1 MATLAAAVSP
11 VPPTASSA
19 PSAPP
24 GGPPP
29 APPGAPAPALSPRAG
44 VAYGLAAY
52 GWWGLVAIYFRAVA
66 HVAPLEVLAHRTL
79 WSFLLL
85 LGLLALTRP
94 GVRPWAPLRDR
105 RTRALLVASSLLIAT
120 NWLVF
125 IWAVTNRHVIEA
137 SLGYFINPLV
147 SVLLGRLFLG
157 ERLRPA
163 QAAAVGLAAAGVAY
177 MTWSLGRVPAVALA
191 LALSFGVYGL
201 LRKKAQLGGIEGLL
215 AETGLLLPVALAY
228 LGGLG
233 ASGGLAFG
241 HVGRGTD
248 LLLVLGGV
256 VTALPLI
263 WFAEAARRLRLATVG
278 FLQYVA
284 PSTQLALAVLAFGEP
299 FSAAHRV
306 AFPLI
311 WAGLAVYSLDALVGL
326 RRGVRG

>member
-1 MATLAAAVSP
+1 
-11 VPPTASSA
+11 
-19 PSAPP
+19 
-24 GGPPP
+24 
-29 APPGAPAPALSPRAG
+29 

-52 GWWGLVAIYFRAVA
+52 GWWGLVPIYFRAVA
-66 HVAPLEVLAHRTL
+66 HVAPLEVLAHRTV

-85 LGLLALTRP
+85 LGLLAATRP
-94 GVRPWAPLRDR
+94 GVRPWAPFRDP
-105 RTRALLVASSLLIAT
+105 RTRALLLGTSLLIAA

-125 IWAVTNRHVIEA
+125 IWAVTNQRVIEA

-163 QAAAVGLAAAGVAY
+163 QAVAVALAVAGVVF
-177 MTWSLGRVPAVALA
+177 MTVAIGRVPAVAVA
-191 LALSFGVYGL
+191 LALSFGLYGL
-201 LRKKAQLGGIEGLL
+201 LRKKARLGGVEGLL
-215 AETGLLLPVALAY
+215 AETGLLLPLALGW
-228 LGGLG
+228 LGWLFAAGRP
-233 ASGGLAFG
+233 AFG

-284 PSTQLALAVLAFGEP
+284 PSTQLLLAVAAFGEP
-299 FSAAHRV
+299 FTPAHRV

-311 WAGLAVYSLDALVGL
+311 WAGLAVYSLDALVAL
-326 RRGVRG
+326 RRDARR